1 MSQFFNP
8 FISKK
13 TKQTKTQKY
22 DVLICPIGMTD
33 KRSQLAAFPYPMTKN
48 ALAAM
53 IPKPTKRETNYVAAI
68 WLPFQFQVEFNFY
81 F

>member
-1 MSQFFNP
+1 MSQ
-8 FISKK
+8 ISNLLIIGFRKK
-13 TKQTKTQKY
+13 TPKIQKY

-48 ALAAM
+48 ALAMM

-68 WLPFQFQVEFNFY
+68 WLPFQFQVEFNF
-81 F
+81 